1 LSWDAYQRA
10 VLRELG
16 HDLYALPHM
25 PMASPAEIAESAETT
40 SVETDMLARV
50 AKAAGVPPQALLAQL
65 DLHAIVLSL
74 RDDAAAK
81 RALWPRLRALR
92 RAAQ

>member
-1 LSWDAYQRA
+1 MSWDAYQRA

-25 PMASPAEIAESAETT
+25 PMAIPAEIVESAETT
-40 SVETDMLARV
+40 SLETDMLARV
-50 AKAAGVPPQALLAQL
+50 AKAAGLPPQALLAQV

-74 RDDAAAK
+74 RDNAAAK